1 MEELLQY
8 IFQYG
13 VGTLCVAYLIY
24 FQNTTMKDMN
34 NTLLKM
40 IDTLNGINTRL
51 SIIEDKLERKV
62 INMACKRGKR
72 KR

>member
-1 MEELLQY
+1 MEEILKY

-24 FQNTTMKDMN
+24 FQSTTMKDMN

-51 SIIEDKLERKV
+51 SLIEDKIDRK
-62 INMACKRGKR
+62 GE
-72 KR
+72 